1 MMVEKRKP
9 SLFVCYPSPPLF
21 LSPLSRLRA
30 LIDLLTPKLTMSES
44 QEPSSSTTRGRG
56 RGRGKSRGGL
66 GKYLRARGRGRGMG
80 RPAQFTERL
89 LLEGEGKPSLTE
101 EEEAELAK
109 ELREKY
115 SRRNLGTNA
124 DRYKEE
130 QPELD
135 SDGEPILEPEVD
147 LSSFLEKQRI
157 SEDVGPTLKVAE
169 AKDYDEADV
178 DTSLAHISSNPTRY
192 KLEALSKKGK
202 VEQIEWD
209 GELDQMSKEKK
220 AAEATWDL
228 KDRFKAKSE
237 KLRTKPVTP
246 TTTSARRK
254 QGEYQEAPALPLP
267 DGVKPKSQM
276 EEMEDFL
283 DELLT

>member
-1 MMVEKRKP
+1 
-9 SLFVCYPSPPLF
+9 
-21 LSPLSRLRA
+21 
-30 LIDLLTPKLTMSES
+30 MSES

-80 RPAQFTERL
+80 RPAQFIERL
-89 LLEGEGKPSLTE
+89 LLEGEGKPNLTE

-130 QPELD
+130 EPELD

-147 LSSFLEKQRI
+147 LSAFLEKQRI
-157 SEDVGPTLKVAE
+157 SEEVGPTLKVSE
-169 AKDYDEADV
+169 KKDYDEDDV
-178 DTSLAHISSNPTRY
+178 DTSLAHISSNPARY
-192 KLEALSKKGK
+192 KPEALSKKGK

-209 GELDQMSKEKK
+209 EGLDQMSKEKK
-220 AAEATWDL
+220 AAEATRGASNL

-254 QGEYQEAPALPLP
+254 QGVYQEAPALPLP
-267 DGVKPKSQM
+267 DGVKPKSQI
-276 EEMEDFL
+276 EEMEEFL